1 MGLIEN
7 PTYSL
12 LERVLAYR
20 NTRQGVI
27 ASNIANLSTPG
38 YRAFDAVLAE
48 QLGTHKSIEMRRTQ
62 SGHMS
67 PDAELER
74 AGAEL
79 VRSKAAPRLDGNNVS
94 LDDEMLKLMEN
105 RLMHQVAF
113 ELLDKWGGLT
123 PIAREVR

>member
-12 LERVLAYR
+12 LERALAYR

-27 ASNIANLSTPG
+27 ASNIANANTPG

-48 QLGTHKSIEMRRTQ
+48 HLNSQKPVEMRRTQ
-62 SGHMS
+62 PGHLS
-67 PDAELER
+67 PDAEL
-74 AGAEL
+74 AQSGAEL

-94 LDDEMLKLMEN
+94 LDGEMLKLMEN